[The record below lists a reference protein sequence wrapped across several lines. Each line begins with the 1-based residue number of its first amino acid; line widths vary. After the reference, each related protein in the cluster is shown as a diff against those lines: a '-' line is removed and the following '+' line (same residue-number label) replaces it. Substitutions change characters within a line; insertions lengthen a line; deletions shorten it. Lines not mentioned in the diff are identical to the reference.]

1 LPGDAQPRRLDRRI
15 VITALGIGQIL
26 AWGTSFYFPA
36 VFAGPI
42 VRDTGWSLGAV
53 VGGTSLGLLVAGLIS
68 PQVGKLIDRHGGR
81 PVLLASSLF
90 YAAGLVGVGLAPALP
105 VYLAAW
111 LLIGIGMGTGLYD
124 AVFAALGRIYGSEA
138 RGPIT
143 NLTLFGGFASTICWP
158 LSAFMIEHVGWRSAC
173 LIYAVLHLAVSL
185 PLQRA
190 VVQPV
195 AQNAPHPSAQA
206 AEQRGEPARIAHE
219 TPIFVLL
226 ALVLSLAAGIG
237 SIVVVH
243 LLLFLQARGVDYAV
257 AVSLGTLFGPAQVG
271 ARVVERLFGARYHP
285 IWTMIGSCALMA
297 AGLVLLAASFPVLVL
312 TIVIYGAGYG
322 VSWIGRGTLPLA
334 LFGAVRFPRLMGKL
348 AFPSLIVQALAPSAG
363 ALLIEASGV
372 EPTIAVLTAL
382 ALANVAL
389 IGVLWWLCRLTP
401 REA

>member
-1 LPGDAQPRRLDRRI
+1 LPGDAQSRRLDRRI

-36 VFAGPI
+36 VFATPI

-190 VVQPV
+190 VVRPV
-195 AQNAPHPSAQA
+195 AQNVPHPSTQT
-206 AEQRGEPARIAHE
+206 AEQGGEPARIAHE

-243 LLLFLQARGVDYAV
+243 LLIFLQARGVDYAV

-285 IWTMIGSCALMA
+285 IWTMIGSCTLMA
-297 AGLVLLAASFPVLVL
+297 AGLLLLADGVPVLVL
-312 TIVIYGAGYG
+312 TILIYGAGYG

-372 EPTIAVLTAL
+372 EPTITVLNAL
-382 ALANVAL
+382 ALVNVAL
-389 IGVLWWLCRLTP
+389 IGLLWWLCRLTP

>member
-1 LPGDAQPRRLDRRI
+1 MSLQIGGLLPDRRV
-15 VITALGIGQIL
+15 VISALGIGQIL

-36 VFAGPI
+36 VFAEPI
-42 VRDTGWSLGAV
+42 VRDTGWSLGFV

-68 PQVGKLIDRHGGR
+68 PQVGRLIDRHGGR

-90 YAAGLVGVGLAPALP
+90 YAAGLVGVGLSPALP
-105 VYLAAW
+105 VFLAAW
-111 LLIGIGMGTGLYD
+111 VLIGIGMGTGLYD
-124 AVFAALGRIYGSEA
+124 AVFAALGRLYGSEA

-143 NLTLFGGFASTICWP
+143 NLTLFGGFASTVCWP

-173 LIYAVLHLAVSL
+173 LIYAGLHLLISL
-185 PLQRA
+185 PLQTA
-190 VVQPV
+190 VVRPV
-195 AQNAPHPSAQA
+195 ARSVPEASTATVQERSKPP
-206 AEQRGEPARIAHE
+206 RIAHE
-219 TPIFVLL
+219 ALIFALL

-243 LLLFLQARGVDYAV
+243 LLIFLQARGVDYAV

-285 IWTMIGSCALMA
+285 VWTMIGSCALMA
-297 AGLVLLAASFPVLVL
+297 AGLLLLFAGFPILVL

-334 LFGAVRFPRLMGKL
+334 LFGPVRFPRLMGKL

-363 ALLIEASGV
+363 ALMIEASGI

-382 ALANVAL
+382 ALVNVAL

-401 REA
+401 RDA